1 MARVVNTQIEQ
12 EGHVI
17 EEKVVVDGSEL
28 AVWPPDTEFD
38 VVGKSVPKVDGY
50 QRVTGRATYTYDV
63 HLRGMLW
70 GKVLR
75 CPHAHARIKKV
86 DTSRAQL
93 LPGVRAVLSHVNAP
107 AIRWKDGQ
115 LLLDTVARYQ
125 GYEVAAVAADD
136 ELTAQDALGLISV
149 EYEVLPFVIDPEKAL
164 QPDAPKLH
172 PEGNLVGGQPR
183 VYQRGDMNRG
193 WAEAEVVVEESFR
206 TQGAQQ
212 NPLEPHGTVAQWDG
226 ECLTVWD
233 STQHVFGVQSELA
246 EMLGIPLNRL
256 RVICEYMGG
265 AFGNKQQVD
274 KQTLLAIL
282 LARMTG
288 RPVKIMLDRSEENLV
303 GGHKHPTLQRIKI
316 GARKDG
322 TLTAIHLHVVVPV
335 GAHGSS
341 SVVEGPV
348 KELYNCPNVRT
359 EHYTVRTNVGP
370 AKAFRAPG
378 YTEGTFVLESAIDIL
393 AERLGM
399 DPLEL
404 RLKNYAD
411 KDQVSGR
418 DYSAK
423 NLREAYRLAAEKI
436 GWSSRTHNGAPRTE
450 AHLPFITKKRGIG
463 MASQIWGGGG
473 GPPAYSVV
481 KVNGD
486 GTAQVLT
493 GGQDIGT
500 GTRTGL
506 AQIAAEALD
515 FPLERVQVSV
525 GDSQSGYYAPVS
537 AGSRTLA
544 SIGPAVRSAAA
555 DAQQQ
560 LIVMA
565 AELFKLPTE
574 RVKISE
580 GFAIDTEAPD
590 QRKSIAEILSTFN
603 HPMVIGKGSRGPNPN
618 GYALRTFGAQ
628 FAEVEVDVDTGQVRV
643 LRVVAV
649 HDIGRV
655 VNPKLVQSQL
665 EGGIIQGT
673 GYALTEKRQMDS
685 QTGRVLNPDFEEYLV
700 PTSMDIPDIDA
711 TALGQVDP
719 HSNNVGSKGVGEP
732 PIIPTAP
739 AIANAIYNATGV
751 RLTSIPMSTY
761 QFLRG
766 RSTKQ

>member
-1 MARVVNTQIEQ
+1 M
-12 EGHVI
+12 
-17 EEKVVVDGSEL
+17 
-28 AVWPPDTEFD
+28 
-38 VVGKSVPKVDGY
+38 
-50 QRVTGRATYTYDV
+50 
-63 HLRGMLW
+63 
-70 GKVLR
+70 
-75 CPHAHARIKKV
+75 
-86 DTSRAQL
+86 
-93 LPGVRAVLSHVNAP
+93 
-107 AIRWKDGQ
+107 
-115 LLLDTVARYQ
+115 
-125 GYEVAAVAADD
+125 
-136 ELTAQDALGLISV
+136 
-149 EYEVLPFVIDPEKAL
+149 
-164 QPDAPKLH
+164 
-172 PEGNLVGGQPR
+172 
-183 VYQRGDMNRG
+183 
-193 WAEAEVVVEESFR
+193 
-206 TQGAQQ
+206 
-212 NPLEPHGTVAQWDG
+212 
-226 ECLTVWD
+226 
-233 STQHVFGVQSELA
+233 
-246 EMLGIPLNRL
+246 
-256 RVICEYMGG
+256 
-265 AFGNKQQVD
+265 
-274 KQTLLAIL
+274 
-282 LARMTG
+282 
-288 RPVKIMLDRSEENLV
+288 
-303 GGHKHPTLQRIKI
+303 
-316 GARKDG
+316 
-322 TLTAIHLHVVVPV
+322 
-335 GAHGSS
+335 
-341 SVVEGPV
+341 
-348 KELYNCPNVRT
+348 
-359 EHYTVRTNVGP
+359 
-370 AKAFRAPG
+370 
-378 YTEGTFVLESAIDIL
+378 
-393 AERLGM
+393 
-399 DPLEL
+399 
-404 RLKNYAD
+404 KNYAD

-603 HPMVIGKGSRGPNPN
+603 HPMVIGKGSRSQPQR
-618 GYALRTFGAQ
+618 LRTQDLWRSIRRSRGGRGHGAGSSAAGCCRPRHWASSQ
-628 FAEVEVDVDTGQVRV
+628 PQIGAEPTGV
-643 LRVVAV
+643 
-649 HDIGRV
+649 
-655 VNPKLVQSQL
+655 
-665 EGGIIQGT
+665 GIIQGI

-700 PTSMDIPDIDA
+700 PTSMDILDIDA

-719 HSNNVGSKGVGEP
+719 HSNNVGSKGWENLQYSHRPGYSQRDLQRHGRTIDQHTHVYLP
-732 PIIPTAP
+732 VP
-739 AIANAIYNATGV
+739 AWEVY
-751 RLTSIPMSTY
+751 
-761 QFLRG
+761 
-766 RSTKQ
+766 